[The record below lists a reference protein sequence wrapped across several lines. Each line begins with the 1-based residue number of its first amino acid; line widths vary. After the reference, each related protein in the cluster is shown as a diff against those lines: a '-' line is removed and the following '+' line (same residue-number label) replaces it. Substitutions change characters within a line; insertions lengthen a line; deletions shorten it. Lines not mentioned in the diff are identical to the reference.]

1 MSESADYADAVKMSG
16 YLMKKSTA
24 GDWQKRYFETNGSF
38 LTYYKSQKMSKL
50 LAALSLPQVGDIRL
64 TSESGD
70 PFTFQLD
77 LKDRQY
83 ILKAMNQE
91 EADSWVKTLITLR
104 DGISAPGAKKTGS
117 PNSTQ
122 GKPDETAVP
131 RSASM
136 SLPKA
141 QAVDPVS
148 GVAWVKN
155 DQKIDMDQ
163 CTSGCTIA

>member
-1 MSESADYADAVKMSG
+1 MSESTDFADAVKMSG

-64 TSESGD
+64 TSAED

-104 DGISAPGAKKTGS
+104 DGISTPGAKKTGS
-117 PNSTQ
+117 PNSTPT
-122 GKPDETAVP
+122 KPDDAPV

-136 SLPKA
+136 SMPKV
-141 QAVDPVS
+141 QATETAS